1 MSRKDD
7 VYIPALNGKKI
18 PLLTLD
24 NKWHKLF
31 TQADENFK
39 IQELERE
46 LNELIKK
53 QGKYTTE
60 LQKLR
65 TIKKKLM
72 NEIVL
77 LADKAE
83 QDLARKKKIDKKIEK
98 NKDLVNDCNRKYH
111 ELKAELEEVPKRMDK
126 VNHELMLATMEVC
139 YDKIQ
144 NNTKEIDELEDWITN
159 IRVKLKKN
167 LIRKQEKEINNQELY
182 SYMHDVFGAE
192 VMEIFDMKYNPDD
205 KKKKQKEEKEQDA
218 SN

>member
-1 MSRKDD
+1 
-7 VYIPALNGKKI
+7 
-18 PLLTLD
+18 
-24 NKWHKLF
+24 
-31 TQADENFK
+31 
-39 IQELERE
+39 
-46 LNELIKK
+46 
-53 QGKYTTE
+53 
-60 LQKLR
+60 
-65 TIKKKLM
+65 M

-83 QDLARKKKIDKKIEK
+83 QDSARKKKIDKKIEK

-144 NNTKEIDELEDWITN
+144 SNTKEIDELEDWITN